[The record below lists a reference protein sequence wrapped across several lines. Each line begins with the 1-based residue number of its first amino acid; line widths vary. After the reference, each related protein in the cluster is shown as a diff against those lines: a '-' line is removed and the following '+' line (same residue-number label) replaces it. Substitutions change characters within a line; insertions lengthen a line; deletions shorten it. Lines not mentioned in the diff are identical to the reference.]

1 MFDLITSF
9 FSRKTVDS
17 IIADI
22 TAKIEHLHV
31 VAEAHAEAE
40 KIHAAVI
47 AERTKL
53 AQDARAEFA
62 RAKTITAKFEALVS

>member
-1 MFDLITSF
+1 MFAYLKSL

-31 VAEAHAEAE
+31 VAEAHAEAA
-40 KIHAAVI
+40 KIHSEVI
-47 AERTKL
+47 AERSKL
-53 AQDARAEFA
+53 IVEANTEFD
-62 RAKTITAKFEALVS
+62 RAKAIAGKLTALVS